1 MKIDELIRQVELIAP
16 LDLQEPWDHSGWQL
30 KVTNGDVSRVL
41 VSLEVN
47 EKVIDEAVSLR
58 ADLILSHHP
67 LYFNGM
73 KEIDCNNIIGNHTI
87 RLIREGISVYST
99 HTPFDKCEG
108 GNNDYLGGLIGAEN
122 IRTLPGDE
130 SGICR
135 MGRLHAPMTAEAFI
149 RLMEE
154 KLRIDKRFFSFTGN
168 LSDVIQM
175 VGWCSGAGAE
185 FADIAV
191 DAGCDLFFTG
201 DVKYHTAQ
209 YAKDIGMNLLDC
221 GHFGTEYLFAENMC
235 RHLDKIEKMDI
246 IQSQVDLNPFTLL

>member
-1 MKIDELIRQVELIAP
+1 
-16 LDLQEPWDHSGWQL
+16 
-30 KVTNGDVSRVL
+30 
-41 VSLEVN
+41 
-47 EKVIDEAVSLR
+47 
-58 ADLILSHHP
+58 
-67 LYFNGM
+67 
-73 KEIDCNNIIGNHTI
+73 
-87 RLIREGISVYST
+87 
-99 HTPFDKCEG
+99 
-108 GNNDYLGGLIGAEN
+108 
-122 IRTLPGDE
+122 
-130 SGICR
+130 
-135 MGRLHAPMTAEAFI
+135 
-149 RLMEE
+149 MEE
-154 KLRIDKRFFSFTGN
+154 KLRIDKRFFSFTGD

-209 YAKDIGMNLLDC
+209 HAKDIGMNLLDC